1 MVSMMVSIK
10 EILHNGSAIL
20 VAINGDK
27 YQQVTGD
34 IARHLNSK
42 SAIYVSFAK
51 TAESWRDFCKKNN
64 VNPRNILFIDAIS
77 ASVSENPKSE
87 ENHILISAPGAL
99 TELSIAIS
107 EGLRLGVDYLIFDS
121 IDLLAIHVNDVQFA
135 KFVMALMS
143 KVRSTKTRAV
153 LYAVKGDKSSALA
166 QAKLYVDKCV
176 EEG

>member
-1 MVSMMVSIK
+1 MVSIK
-10 EILHNGSAIL
+10 EILHNGSVIL
-20 VAINGDK
+20 IAINGDK
-27 YQQVTGD
+27 YQKVTGN

-42 SAIYVSFAK
+42 RAIYVSFAK
-51 TAESWRDFCKKNN
+51 TAESWRDFCKKNG

-77 ASVSENPKSE
+77 SSVLQDPKSE

-121 IDLLAIHVNDVQFA
+121 IDLLAIHVSEAQFA
-135 KFVMALMS
+135 KFVMGFVS
-143 KVRSTKTRAV
+143 KMRETKTRAV

-166 QAKLYVDKCV
+166 QAKLYVDRFV